1 MKAFSGIFFPIAVTA
16 AVAAGALD
24 PSRVAADHY
33 SGAGDYAWEYSE
45 MQDTVLYPS
54 NGYKLHRIG
63 NLEEIA
69 ASDSLYANIRTFA
82 FDTTPHLSAR
92 DTIKVPDSLRITDP
106 FRFKYYIALVD
117 SLTHVE
123 TRDSLKKS
131 MTDFFNAKDT
141 IRARLDSCD
150 WRKLDSIYFADSA
163 ARAKAA
169 FAAWYSSLSKEER
182 KKYDYE
188 QMVKVKMHEA
198 DSIRQIKEDQK
209 DLRDSI
215 VAATPRILE
224 TYAFPDSMYYK
235 RLVTW
240 SVNPDFHE
248 MKPEEPDTSF
258 NYYFYDY
265 AFRRKDV
272 NSTWLGVAGSPEQ
285 PYDFFKRTSDSGVDF
300 WTPNEAWSFSP
311 KTLKQYN
318 TKTPYTELA
327 YWGTLFATSSKESDN
342 IHFLTTQ
349 NILPELNMRIQ
360 YDRWGGEG
368 ILDRENTAN
377 KNFVASTNYLGKKYM
392 MNAGFIHSQV
402 LRDENGGIV
411 QTDKEGRDGNFWIR
425 DTTIDA
431 REVPISL
438 SKASSKARQ
447 NTVFLEQQLRI
458 PFNFIE
464 NLRARKDSTYV
475 VNDSTL
481 NRDITTAFI
490 GHSSE
495 YSAYARSYDDQ
506 ITDNDLF
513 GKAVYTGPDGTY
525 STAYGNNSA
534 DSLRTNI
541 LDNKI
546 FIKLQPWAEDG
557 IISNLNAG
565 VGDRARWHFLQD
577 GASGRKIGS
586 MESRNSFYLYAGAS
600 GRFKKYISWN
610 AKGNYVL
617 FGNEAADFKIE
628 ANAKFN
634 LYPFRRERNSPL
646 SIGAHFETSL
656 LTPDFYQQ
664 HFRSN
669 HLSWD
674 NDFNKISTTKIEGN
688 IDIPYWKLYGHVGYA
703 LLANNIYYDPYGYA
717 RQNGTAMSVLSASLR
732 KDFVLARIIH
742 LDNSLIFQASSDQS
756 VVPVPTLAG
765 NLRWYV
771 QFVAAKDRDTRT
783 RTVLTMQIGANILCN
798 TPWYAPGWNPN
809 TGTFVNQNVE
819 KYTNGPLIDVFVNMQ
834 WKKAC
839 IFVKFENLGKGWPM
853 NKKDYF
859 SAHHFINSP
868 ASLKFGIL
876 WPFYI
881 MPGKA
886 HDHDHGGGQGGKADS
901 GGGIG
906 GAGGGSSA
914 RGGFKQTNDFQR

>member
-1 MKAFSGIFFPIAVTA
+1 MKAFSGILFPIAVTA

-24 PSRVAADHY
+24 PSRGIAAHSSD
-33 SGAGDYAWEYSE
+33 AGGYGWEYSE
-45 MQDTVLYPS
+45 MQDTVLYPE

-63 NLEEIA
+63 NLEDIA
-69 ASDSLYANIRTFA
+69 ASDSLYANLQNFA
-82 FDTTPHLSAR
+82 FDTTRHLSAR
-92 DTIKVPDSLRITDP
+92 DTIQVPDSLRITDP

-123 TRDSLKKS
+123 TRDSLQKS
-131 MTDFFNAKDT
+131 MTAFFNAKDT

-150 WRKLDSIYFADSA
+150 WRRLDSIYFADSA

-169 FAAWYSSLSKEER
+169 FEAWYSSLSKEER

-198 DSIRQIKEDQK
+198 DSIRKVKEDKK
-209 DLRDSI
+209 DLRDSV

-224 TYAFPDSMYYK
+224 TYAFPDSMQYK

-240 SVNPDFHE
+240 NIDPDFHD

-258 NYYFYDY
+258 NHYFYDY
-265 AFRRKDV
+265 AFRRRDV

-285 PYDFFKRTSDSGVDF
+285 SYDFFKRTSDSGVDF
-300 WTPNEAWSFSP
+300 WTPNEAWSFSA

-327 YWGTLFATSSKESDN
+327 YWGTLFATRSKESDN

-377 KNFVASTNYLGKKYM
+377 KNFIAAANYLGKKYM
-392 MNAGFIHSQV
+392 MNAGFVHSQV
-402 LRDENGGIV
+402 IRDENGGIV
-411 QTDKEGRDGNFWIR
+411 PTDKEGRNGNFWIR

-431 REVPISL
+431 REIPISL
-438 SKASSKARQ
+438 SSASSKARQ
-447 NTVFLEQQLRI
+447 NSVFLEQQLRV
-458 PFNFIE
+458 PFDFIE
-464 NLRARKDSTYV
+464 KWRARKDTSYV
-475 VNDSTL
+475 INDSTL

-495 YSAYARSYDDQ
+495 YSAYARSYDDN
-506 ITDNDLF
+506 IGDNDSF
-513 GKAVYTGPDGTY
+513 GKAFYTGPDGTY
-525 STAYGNNSA
+525 STAYGNKSL

-541 LDNKI
+541 LDNKV

-557 IISNLNAG
+557 IISKINVG
-565 VGDRARWHFLQD
+565 VGDRARWYFLQN
-577 GASGRKIGS
+577 AATGRSIGS

-600 GRFKKYISWN
+600 GQFKKYISWN

-628 ANAKFN
+628 ANATFN
-634 LYPFRRERNSPL
+634 LYPFRKARNSPL

-669 HLSWD
+669 HLNWD

-688 IDIPYWKLYGHVGYA
+688 INIPHWNLHGHVGYA
-703 LLANNIYYDPYGYA
+703 LLANNIYYDPYGYV
-717 RQNGTAMSVLSASLR
+717 RQNEAAMSVLSASLR

-742 LDNSLIFQASSDQS
+742 LDNSLIFQASSDQA

-798 TPWYAPGWNPN
+798 TPWYAPGWNPT
-809 TGTFVNQNVE
+809 TGTFVNQNIE

-868 ASLKFGIL
+868 ASLKFGIM

-886 HDHDHGGGQGGKADS
+886 HDHDHGHGGVQGGEGNL
-901 GGGIG
+901 GGGM
-906 GAGGGSSA
+906 GGSSSP
-914 RGGFKQTNDFQR
+914 RGGFKQSNDFQR